1 MRPAYTLTNWLVE
14 PLRRIIPPFGM
25 IDATPIIAW
34 FLLLIV
40 RGWVISL
47 I

>member
-1 MRPAYTLTNWLVE
+1 VE
-14 PLRRIIPPFGM
+14 PLRRIIPPLG
-25 IDATPIIAW
+25 IVDITPLVAW
-34 FLLLIV
+34 FLLLLL